1 MRFGSLFAGV
11 GGFDLGF
18 ENAGME
24 CAWQVE
30 NDSFCNEVLERHWKN
45 IRRYKD
51 VRTVG
56 KHNLEPV
63 ELICGGFPCQDL
75 SVAGKRAGFGGERSS
90 LWFEFERI
98 VAEMQPKWVVIE
110 NVPGLLSSRGGE
122 DFGIILKSLDEF
134 GYGVAWRILDSQY
147 FGVPQRRRRI
157 FIVAS
162 LGDASCGQVLFESK
176 SVPGNIE
183 QGKEGREDVAYTL
196 RASASRSGDKGDGG
210 MSQTLIPCPAPF
222 TPGGFGE
229 YRKGTGAL
237 RHAGGDCGGG
247 SETIIVMAS
256 GQANAEIVEDKSP
269 TLSLLHEQPIVFQQ
283 NQRDEVR
290 SLGNKAGSL
299 VAEAGMRQQ
308 NYIWEPRSADGV
320 PRIHEGNV
328 SPTLNTMEGGQR
340 QPCVGVRRLTPV
352 ECCRLQGFPDDWNDN
367 VSDTQRYRQMGNAV
381 TVNVIEW
388 IGKRIIK
395 TSDTKEVV

>member
-1 MRFGSLFAGV
+1 MVVSSMRFGSLFTGV

-18 ENAGME
+18 ERAGME

-30 NDSFCNEVLERHWKN
+30 NDPHCNKVLERHWKN
-45 IRRYKD
+45 TRRYED

-75 SVAGKRAGFGGERSS
+75 SVAGKRAGFDGERSS

-162 LGDASCGQVLFESK
+162 LGDASCGQVLVESK

-269 TLSLLHEQPIVFQQ
+269 ILSSLHEQPIV
-283 NQRDEVR
+283 
-290 SLGNKAGSL
+290 
-299 VAEAGMRQQ
+299 
-308 NYIWEPRSADGV
+308 WEPRSADGV
-320 PRIHEGNV
+320 PRVHEGNI
-328 SPTLNTMEGGQR
+328 SPTLNTMEGGQH

-367 VSDTQRYRQMGNAV
+367 VSDTQRYKQMGNAV
-381 TVNVIEW
+381 TVNVTEW
-388 IGKRIIK
+388 IGKRI
-395 TSDTKEVV
+395 KEKNEP

>member
-1 MRFGSLFAGV
+1 
-11 GGFDLGF
+11 
-18 ENAGME
+18 
-24 CAWQVE
+24 
-30 NDSFCNEVLERHWKN
+30 
-45 IRRYKD
+45 
-51 VRTVG
+51 
-56 KHNLEPV
+56 
-63 ELICGGFPCQDL
+63 
-75 SVAGKRAGFGGERSS
+75 
-90 LWFEFERI
+90 
-98 VAEMQPKWVVIE
+98 
-110 NVPGLLSSRGGE
+110 
-122 DFGIILKSLDEF
+122 
-134 GYGVAWRILDSQY
+134 
-147 FGVPQRRRRI
+147 
-157 FIVAS
+157 
-162 LGDASCGQVLFESK
+162 
-176 SVPGNIE
+176 
-183 QGKEGREDVAYTL
+183 
-196 RASASRSGDKGDGG
+196 
-210 MSQTLIPCPAPF
+210 
-222 TPGGFGE
+222 
-229 YRKGTGAL
+229 
-237 RHAGGDCGGG
+237 
-247 SETIIVMAS
+247 MAS

>member
-196 RASASRSGDKGDGG
+196 RASASRSGDNGGGG

-237 RHAGGDCGGG
+237 RHAGGD
-247 SETIIVMAS
+247 
-256 GQANAEIVEDKSP
+256 
-269 TLSLLHEQPIVFQQ
+269 
-283 NQRDEVR
+283 
-290 SLGNKAGSL
+290 
-299 VAEAGMRQQ
+299 
-308 NYIWEPRSADGV
+308 IWEPRSADGV

-367 VSDTQRYRQMGNAV
+367 ASDTQRYRQMGNAV